1 METKNLTITY
11 THDDAVM
18 DIDNARSTLEH
29 LLIDGIFSHSQEE
42 AEKELGA
49 AYLMGRYENIQSILF
64 GMFTQL
70 GRAFDLL
77 SREA

>member
-1 METKNLTITY
+1 MENKNTTITY
-11 THDDAVM
+11 THDDAVT
-18 DIDNARSTLEH
+18 DIDSARATLEH
-29 LLIDGIFSHSQEE
+29 LLIDGIFSHSREA

-49 AYLMGRYENIQSILF
+49 AYLMGRYENIQAILF
-64 GMFTQL
+64 GMLTQL